1 MKILDREL
9 LRKEIGI
16 SKQVPIYYMS
26 QEVVIKSY
34 EEVEDD
40 KVRKCI
46 DNEDGELDNL
56 ISLRPFEEVVVVISP
71 TEDIKFHSIIHFT
84 EDGGYRNFAITSSGV
99 FHNRTIREN
108 FSFGDIDIE
117 RDAEMYRTNSHLTVF
132 SLLPFTRKTNRVVL
146 ATGPATSRKANG
158 TSKTKKQN
166 FLYVT
171 TEKKVVT
178 GSKRSDGTGIVNREC
193 YGITKVAGF
202 QRFFHVKPDSK
213 GSDRHG
219 NPTVGWTWVQPHLRG
234 EGQELEAKIRI
245 WNR

>member
-9 LRKEIGI
+9 LRKELGI
-16 SKQVPIYYMS
+16 PKQVPIYYIS
-26 QEVVIKSY
+26 SEVVEDCHDRMKE
-34 EEVEDD
+34 EEVHKYIDD
-40 KVRKCI
+40 I
-46 DNEDGELDNL
+46 DGALGGL
-56 ISLRPFEEVVVVISP
+56 ISLRPFDEVVLVWTVKEE
-71 TEDIKFHSIIHFT
+71 TGHTSITHYL
-84 EDGGYRNFAITSSGV
+84 EDGRYRSFMERDGV
-99 FHNRTIREN
+99 YLNMTIREN
-108 FSFGDIDIE
+108 FSFVSPDIKKDVE
-117 RDAEMYRTNSHLTVF
+117 WLRVNRHVAVF

-146 ATGPATSRKANG
+146 ATGPATSIKANG
-158 TSKTKKQN
+158 STKTKKQN
-166 FLYVT
+166 FLYIT
-171 TEKKVVT
+171 TDKKVVT
-178 GSKRSDGTGIVNREC
+178 GSKRTLGGTIINREC